1 MKPKHEQTSL
11 IPVWIVDDV
20 KSYCEVL
27 SEALNRSTSVECQQ
41 YYLSCKSA
49 IQALASDK
57 NPPSVILLDIMMPRL
72 SGMDAIPMLKK
83 ASPST
88 HIIMLTSHDLD
99 ENVRTAMNRGADGY
113 LLKTSSPSEIIKAI
127 EKVAK
132 GEMPIDPTIVNRIIE
147 SFLGENAQKDPHNL
161 TRREMEVLRC
171 ATAGMTVHE
180 MAQKLNISYFT
191 VDTHLK
197 NIHQKLN
204 VHNRHGLVAKAS
216 KEGLV

>member
-1 MKPKHEQTSL
+1 MKTRHEQTDR
-11 IPVWIVDDV
+11 IPVWIVDDI

-27 SEALNRSTSVECQQ
+27 SEALNMGTTVDCQK

-49 IQALASDK
+49 VQALTIEK
-57 NPPSVILLDIMMPRL
+57 NPPTVILLDIMMPRL
-72 SGMDAIPMLKK
+72 SGMDAIQMFKK

-113 LLKTSSPSEIIKAI
+113 LLKTSSPGDITEAI
-127 EKVAK
+127 EKVAR

-147 SFLGENAQKDPHNL
+147 SFLSQSKGENVHSL
-161 TRREMEVLRC
+161 TRREKEVLRC
-171 ATAGMTVHE
+171 AAAGMTVQE

>member
-1 MKPKHEQTSL
+1 MKPTVQQNDR
-11 IPVWIVDDV
+11 IPVWIVDDI
-20 KSYCEVL
+20 KSYCEIL
-27 SEALNRSTSVECQQ
+27 SEALNRSKSVDCEK

-72 SGMDAIPMLKK
+72 SGIDAIAMFKK

-113 LLKTSSPSEIIKAI
+113 LLKTSSPADIIAAI
-127 EKVAK
+127 EKAAR
-132 GEMPIDPTIVNRIIE
+132 GEIPIDSTIVNRIIE
-147 SFLGENAQKDPHNL
+147 SFLSESVAKDTHNL

-171 ATAGMTVHE
+171 ATEGMTVQE
-180 MAQKLNISYFT
+180 MAKNLHISYFT

-204 VHNRHGLVAKAS
+204 VHNRQGLVAKAS
-216 KEGLV
+216 KEGLI

>member
-1 MKPKHEQTSL
+1 MKLKHEQSDR

-27 SEALNRSTSVECQQ
+27 AEALNRGQRVECEK

-49 IQALASDK
+49 VQGLTTDK
-57 NPPSVILLDIMMPRL
+57 NPPMVILLDIMMPRL
-72 SGMDAIPMLKK
+72 SGIDAIGMFKS

-99 ENVRTAMNRGADGY
+99 ENVRIAMNRGADGY
-113 LLKTSSPSEIIKAI
+113 LLKTSSPAEITAAI
-127 EKVAK
+127 EKVAQ

-147 SFLGENAQKDPHNL
+147 SFLSESSASVADKL
-161 TRREMEVLRC
+161 TRRERDVLRC
-171 ATAGMTVHE
+171 ATAGMTVNE
-180 MAQKLNISYFT
+180 MAEKLQISYFT

-204 VHNRHGLVAKAS
+204 VHNRHGLVARAS

>member
-1 MKPKHEQTSL
+1 MKLKHEQTDR
-11 IPVWIVDDV
+11 IPVWIVDDI

-27 SEALNRSTSVECQQ
+27 SEALNRSKTVECEK

-49 IQALASDK
+49 IQALTTDK

-72 SGMDAIPMLKK
+72 SGIDAITMFKR
-83 ASPST
+83 ASPSS

-113 LLKTSSPSEIIKAI
+113 LLKTSSPAEIIGAV

-147 SFLGENAQKDPHNL
+147 SFLSESAGKDTHDL
-161 TRREMEVLRC
+161 TRREMDVLRC
-171 ATAGMTVHE
+171 TTAGMTVYE

-216 KEGLV
+216 KEGLI

>member
-1 MKPKHEQTSL
+1 MKLRHEQTDR
-11 IPVWIVDDV
+11 IPVWVVDDIR
-20 KSYCEVL
+20 SYCEVL
-27 SEALNRSTSVECQQ
+27 SEALNRGKSIDCQK
-41 YYLSCKSA
+41 YYLSCRSA
-49 IQALASDK
+49 VQALMVEK
-57 NPPSVILLDIMMPRL
+57 NPPTVILLDIMMPRL
-72 SGMDAIPMLKK
+72 SGMDAIPMFKS

-113 LLKTSSPSEIIKAI
+113 LLKTSSPAEITDAI
-127 EKVAK
+127 GKVAR
-132 GEMPIDPTIVNRIIE
+132 GEMPIDATIVNRIIE
-147 SFLGENAQKDPHNL
+147 SFLSQSRGENSHNL
-161 TRREMEVLRC
+161 TRREKEVLRY
-171 ATAGMTVHE
+171 AAAGLTVQE
-180 MAQKLNISYFT
+180 MAQKLKISYFT

>member
-1 MKPKHEQTSL
+1 MKLKHIHTDR
-11 IPVWIVDDV
+11 IPVWIVDDI

-27 SEALNRSTSVECQQ
+27 SEALNRSSTVGCDK

-49 IQALASDK
+49 VQALLSDK

-72 SGMDAIPMLKK
+72 SGMDAIAMFKN

-88 HIIMLTSHDLD
+88 HVIMLTSHDLD

-113 LLKTSSPSEIIKAI
+113 LLKTSSPTEIVAAI
-127 EKVAK
+127 EKVAQ
-132 GEMPIDPTIVNRIIE
+132 GEMPIDPTIVSRIIE
-147 SFLGENAQKDPHNL
+147 SFLSQSGTQGNYNL
-161 TRREMEVLRC
+161 TRREKEVLRC
-171 ATAGMTVHE
+171 ATAGMTVQD
-180 MAQKLNISYFT
+180 MAQKLHISYFT

-197 NIHQKLN
+197 NIHRKLN

-216 KEGLV
+216 KDGLV

>member
-1 MKPKHEQTSL
+1 MKLKHEQTDR
-11 IPVWIVDDV
+11 IPVWIVDDIE
-20 KSYCEVL
+20 SYCEVL
-27 SEALNRSTSVECQQ
+27 SEALNRSKTVECEK

-49 IQALASDK
+49 IQALTSDK
-57 NPPSVILLDIMMPRL
+57 NPPCVILLDIMMPRL
-72 SGMDAIPMLKK
+72 SGIDAITMFKK
-83 ASPST
+83 ASPSS

-113 LLKTSSPSEIIKAI
+113 LLKTSSPAEIIDAI

-147 SFLGENAQKDPHNL
+147 SFLSESAGKDTHDL
-161 TRREMEVLRC
+161 TRREMDVLRC
-171 ATAGMTVHE
+171 ATAGMTVYE

-216 KEGLV
+216 KEGLI

>member
-1 MKPKHEQTSL
+1 MKLRHEETDR

-27 SEALNRSTSVECQQ
+27 SEALNRGTLVQCDK

-49 IQALASDK
+49 IQALAADK

-72 SGMDAIPMLKK
+72 SGIDAIHMFKK
-83 ASPST
+83 TSPST

-99 ENVRTAMNRGADGY
+99 ENVRIAMNRGADGY
-113 LLKTSSPSEIIKAI
+113 LLKTSSPAEITGAI
-127 EKVAK
+127 EKVVH
-132 GEMPIDPTIVNRIIE
+132 GEMPIDATIVNRIIE
-147 SFLGENAQKDPHNL
+147 TFLSDGGGKDTHNL
-161 TRREMEVLRC
+161 TRREKEVLRC

-180 MAQKLNISYFT
+180 MAEKLQISYFT

-216 KEGLV
+216 KEGLI

>member
-1 MKPKHEQTSL
+1 MKLKHEEIYR

-27 SEALNRSTSVECQQ
+27 SEALNRGKTVRCEK

-49 IQALASDK
+49 VQALSLEK

-72 SGMDAIPMLKK
+72 SGMDAIGMFKK

-113 LLKTSSPSEIIKAI
+113 LLKTSSPAEIMTAI
-127 EKVAK
+127 EKVAQ

-147 SFLGENAQKDPHNL
+147 TFLSESGGKDTHNL
-161 TRREMEVLRC
+161 TRREKEVLRC
-171 ATAGMTVHE
+171 ATAGMTVQE
-180 MAQKLNISYFT
+180 MAEKLQISYFT

-216 KEGLV
+216 KEGLI